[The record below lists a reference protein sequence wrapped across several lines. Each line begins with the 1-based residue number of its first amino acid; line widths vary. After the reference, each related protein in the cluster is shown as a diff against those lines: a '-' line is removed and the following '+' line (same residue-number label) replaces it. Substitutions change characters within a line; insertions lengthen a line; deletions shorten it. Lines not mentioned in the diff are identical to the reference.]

1 MTEPEQ
7 GANRE
12 RNAELTRERVLLA
25 AERLFA
31 EQGFDQTSLA
41 EVGRLAGVSR
51 ATPGYFFGSKAELYR
66 AVLEACFQ
74 KVRNAVRDGRE
85 RSQSTDAPPEAILA
99 GAVTDYSTFLEQHPH
114 FVRLMEREAL
124 APSSSG
130 TGGGDVPAGIAAGQE
145 ALEAIVDELGLT
157 HEDRDAAAHLLVSLV
172 ALCWFPLVH
181 ATTLVRATGLDPSAP
196 DYPESRRRHVV
207 DLILHGVR
215 DSLHTRA
222 GGSRTA
228 SPVTTGVCS

>member
-1 MTEPEQ
+1 MTEPGQ

-66 AVLEACFQ
+66 SVLESCFQ
-74 KVRNAVRDGRE
+74 RVRDAVRAGRE

-99 GAVTDYSTFLEQHPH
+99 GAVADYSTFLEQHPH

-124 APSSSG
+124 APSTG
-130 TGGGDVPAGIAAGQE
+130 TGGGDIPPRLAAGQE

-157 HEDRDAAAHLLVSLV
+157 QEDRDAAAHLLVSLV

-196 DYPESRRRHVV
+196 GYPESRRRHVV